1 MCTGRPSAKAERM
14 AESAEALA
22 AQAGESTAVTASHS
36 SWLRPQSPSC
46 AAGAACGRTTFS
58 SIACSRAHSLPSAG
72 SAPSPPPTPSRR
84 SHRCSR

>member
-36 SWLRPQSPSC
+36 SCHLSLQRSNGVGPSS
-46 AAGAACGRTTFS
+46 ANFS
-58 SIACSRAHSLPSAG
+58 RSRS
-72 SAPSPPPTPSRR
+72 
-84 SHRCSR
+84 